1 MRRNKVRITR
11 LAILAFVGIL
21 VWFSPSRSSS
31 QSPSSQSPANKKPE
45 APQSFAPPLDW
56 RPTHAPAGARYVGSK
71 ACAECHANL
80 VAAQQETPMARAL
93 ETVEEGRILRR
104 HALLTFRIGAY
115 SYKITREGPRSLY
128 EVSDGKDTIS
138 VPIQWAFGQGKAG
151 QTYVVQLNG
160 KYYES
165 RVSFYNDVGGL
176 DLTMG
181 APRAEPRSLT
191 EAVGHLLDG
200 ADARDCFSCHATAA
214 VSGARLQTDR
224 MTPGVSCEG
233 CHGPG
238 EKHVAAMKARDFA
251 NRQILNPGRFDTN
264 GQTEFCGACHRSWT
278 QVMLMPPQGMGN
290 VRFQP
295 YRIFGSKC
303 YSFED
308 KRISCAACHD
318 PHTEMRREPAFY
330 DSKCLACH
338 QSGAGVGKAAPAE
351 ATPNAP
357 ACKVGKQN
365 CAECHMPKYELPGSH
380 FKFTDH
386 RIRVAKPGAP
396 YPE

>member
-1 MRRNKVRITR
+1 VFGGLFVW
-11 LAILAFVGIL
+11 LA
-21 VWFSPSRSSS
+21 PHRSSS
-31 QSPSSQSPANKKPE
+31 QNPASNNAPNKGDD
-45 APQSFAPPLDW
+45 AAQSFAPPLDW
-56 RPTHAPAGARYVGSK
+56 RPTQAPAGARYAGSK
-71 ACAECHANL
+71 ACAQCHAKL
-80 VAAQQETPMARAL
+80 ATQLATPMAMAL
-93 ETVEEGRILRR
+93 ETAEEGRILRR
-104 HALLTFRIGAY
+104 HARLTFKIGAY
-115 SYKITREGPRSLY
+115 SYSITREGSRSVY
-128 EVSDGKDTIS
+128 KVSDGKDTVS
-138 VPIQWAFGQGKAG
+138 TPILWAFGQGKAG
-151 QTYVVQLNG
+151 QTYVVEIDR

-165 RVSFYNDVGGL
+165 RVSFYNDVRGL

-191 EAVGHLLDG
+191 EAVGHRLDG
-200 ADARDCFSCHATAA
+200 ADARDCFSCHATGV

-224 MTPGVSCEG
+224 LTPGVTCEG

-238 EKHVAAMKARDFA
+238 EKHIEAMKARDFA
-251 NRQILNPGRFDTN
+251 DKRILNPGRFDAN

-278 QVMLMPPQGMGN
+278 QVMLMPPQGLGN

-308 KRISCAACHD
+308 RRIACAACHNPHEELRRD
-318 PHTEMRREPAFY
+318 PAYY

-338 QSGAGVGKAAPAE
+338 RAGEAAPPATGGGAGASTTSAPTTA
-351 ATPNAP
+351 
-357 ACKVGKQN
+357 ACKVGKRN
-365 CAECHMPKYELPGSH
+365 CAECHMPKYELPGAH

-386 RIRVAKPGAP
+386 RIRVVKPGEP

>member
-1 MRRNKVRITR
+1 MNKNKVRSAR
-11 LAILAFVGIL
+11 LVILALGGLIL
-21 VWFSPSRSSS
+21 LCSPFRSSS
-31 QSPSSQSPANKKPE
+31 QDPAPNKESGP
-45 APQSFAPPLDW
+45 AQPFAPALDW
-56 RPTHAPAGARYVGSK
+56 RPTHAPAGARYAGSQ
-71 ACAECHANL
+71 ACAQCHTQ
-80 VAAQQETPMARAL
+80 AATQLTTPMARTL
-93 ETVEEGRILRR
+93 EPAKEGRILREHR
-104 HALLTFRIGAY
+104 RLTFKIGAY
-115 SYKITREGPRSLY
+115 SYSITREGEGSVY
-128 EVSDGKDTIS
+128 SVTDGKETIS
-138 VPIQWAFGQGKAG
+138 APILWAFGLGKAG
-151 QTYVVQLNG
+151 QTYVFQLNG

-165 RVSFYNDVGGL
+165 RVSFYNDIRGL
-176 DLTMG
+176 DLTLG
-181 APRAEPRSLT
+181 APRAEPRSLM

-238 EKHVAAMKARDFA
+238 EKHIAAMKARDFA
-251 NRQILNPGRFDTN
+251 NRQILNPGRFDN
-264 GQTEFCGACHRSWT
+264 QGQTEFCGACHRSWT

-308 KRISCAACHD
+308 RRISCAACHD
-318 PHTEMRREPAFY
+318 PHTEMRRDPAFY
-330 DSKCLACH
+330 DAKCLACH
-338 QSGAGVGKAAPAE
+338 HSGEAGEARGAGEASGKA
-351 ATPNAP
+351 AP

-386 RIRVAKPGAP
+386 RIRIAKPGAP